1 MACTIGATSLPIE
14 EFRIKPTLTKEPT
27 LTESEMSNGVF
38 LLNKPSGISSNR
50 ALQISK
56 RLLTANKAGHTG
68 TLDPMAQGLLPICLG
83 EATKFSS
90 ALLGAD
96 KTYVAVMRL
105 GYVSNT
111 GDAEGDIML
120 ATGTNAMTAEL
131 NSQQVSAVLSTF
143 LGRSSQIPPMFS
155 ALKKKGKPLYY
166 YAREGIAVERQAREI
181 VIHDISLDAWS
192 GSEMT
197 VTVRCGSGTYIRTL
211 AEDIGK
217 ALGYGGAYLTALTR
231 TGIGPFELSQA
242 CHLDQLEADPQVSRE
257 QFLYPVDTLLSDL
270 PAIVLDDIEA
280 LQLKQGQKI
289 RKVMTDTD
297 LPANSRLKLY
307 DSGGRFL
314 GLGELIGLEA
324 IAPKRLMMQ

>member
-1 MACTIGATSLPIE
+1 MP
-14 EFRIKPTLTKEPT
+14 
-27 LTESEMSNGVF
+27 NGVF

-56 RLLTANKAGHTG
+56 RLLAAKKAGHTG

-96 KTYVAVMRL
+96 KTYVAGMRL

-111 GDAEGDIML
+111 GDAEGDIVP
-120 ATGTNAMTAEL
+120 AIGANAMTREL
-131 NSQQVSAVLSTF
+131 DPRQVLAVLSTF

-181 VIHDISLDAWS
+181 VIHYISLDAWS
-192 GSEMT
+192 GSEIT

-231 TGIGPFELSQA
+231 TGIGSFDLSQA
-242 CHLDQLEADPQVSRE
+242 CHLDQLEADPQLSRE

-270 PAIVLDDIEA
+270 PGIVLDDIEA
-280 LQLKQGQKI
+280 LQLKQGQRI
-289 RKVMTDTD
+289 RKIMTHAD
-297 LPANSRLKLY
+297 LPANTKLKLY
-307 DSGGRFL
+307 GSDGCFL
-314 GLGELIGLEA
+314 GLGELIDLET